1 MKLFLP
7 PTLSTAFLETNRNS
21 EAWVSHGSILL
32 KTGICYVFL
41 FPFWVHKV
49 MRNTKVLFEANITHW
64 FLSVLKHTMKKKR
77 KSVLCMGINRANEVL
92 EPISLASIIF
102 LAFSLPSVAPRQLSC
117 PCVTPGLEHRDRPAT
132 PCADTAAS
140 RVSLWFPHTSLM
152 NIKNISR
159 NVMIEPHTLLTFWA
173 VYYVKS
179 SGSADYR
186 T

>member
-7 PTLSTAFLETNRNS
+7 PTLSTAFLETNRSS
-21 EAWVSHGSILL
+21 EARVSHGSILL

-41 FPFWVHKV
+41 FPCWVHKV
-49 MRNTKVLFEANITHW
+49 MRNTKVLFEANITQIPFSFETHDI
-64 FLSVLKHTMKKKR
+64 KKR
-77 KSVLCMGINRANEVL
+77 KSVLCMGINSTNEDL

-117 PCVTPGLEHRDRPAT
+117 PCVTPGLERRDRPAT

-140 RVSLWFPHTSLM
+140 RVSLWFPHISLM

-159 NVMIEPHTLLTFWA
+159 NVMIEPLTQLTF
-173 VYYVKS
+173 
-179 SGSADYR
+179 
-186 T
+186 